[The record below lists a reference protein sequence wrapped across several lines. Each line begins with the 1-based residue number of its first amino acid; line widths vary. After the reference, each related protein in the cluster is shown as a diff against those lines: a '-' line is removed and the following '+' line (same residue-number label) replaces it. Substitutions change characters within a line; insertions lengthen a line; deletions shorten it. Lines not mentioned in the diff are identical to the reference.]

1 MILSESVD
9 RSVAEWEEKQRSS
22 MARMLAR
29 RLHERFGGLAEGVR
43 TRLHSASRDW
53 GARVEVGCGW
63 TKGGRGE
70 QRATL
75 VQASDITEPTLP
87 PTLTDPFAGTF
98 IATKVPKRARVAA
111 DRKFKRCTARHLVR
125 QGLSGETIGKAK
137 EAD

>member
-9 RSVAEWEEKQRSS
+9 RWVAEWEEKQRSS

-29 RLHERFGGLAEGVR
+29 QLHERFGGLAEGVR

-75 VQASDITEPTLP
+75 VQASDIAEPT
-87 PTLTDPFAGTF
+87 A
-98 IATKVPKRARVAA
+98 AA
-111 DRKFKRCTARHLVR
+111 DTDRSVR
-125 QGLSGETIGKAK
+125 RDFHRDESPETCACSGG
-137 EAD
+137 